1 MALVINTNVA
11 SLNAQRQLMNSGNAL
26 DQATERLSSGQRI
39 NSAKDD
45 AAGLAISNR
54 MTSQVRGLDQAI
66 RNANDGISMIQTA
79 EGALQETTNILQRM
93 RELSV
98 QSANGIYTDGDRET
112 LNSEVEQLREEMN
125 RIASETSFNGQKL
138 LDGSLGQVDLQVG
151 DQSRQIISL
160 EVPTMDAKNLGGT
173 AGGDI
178 VGVAM
183 EGLNFTS
190 DTAPFTDNIEI
201 NGQTVRASDLNDA
214 GSLNEFLDV
223 INSSVSNVRATAVT
237 ETVGDSGSNVTGV
250 LSGADEV
257 MKFDLVNA
265 DGVTSSFQVSNTG
278 SMEALVNKINQ
289 SADGKIEASLSD
301 EGGLVLA
308 SEDGTS
314 IDVSYVQSDGTT
326 PATNA
331 AALATATGV
340 AVDTYGPRLALTST
354 DNSGITINYA
364 DTTGADAGILGI
376 DSRFSAG
383 TVQGT
388 AIDNGDVADLAAGA
402 LVINGVEIGAVTST
416 ATDGAATATSIANAI
431 NDKSAETGVSATA
444 TAGVLELKSVDG
456 EEISIKYGDVA
467 SNAATLANTGLRET
481 NTVESFGES
490 IANIDISTQEGA
502 QNAIDTID
510 RALVEINDVRAE
522 LGAANNRLDFTIS
535 NLSNVSEKTS
545 AARSRIMDAD
555 FAAETAKLSQAQV
568 LQQASQAMLAQAN
581 ARPQQVL
588 QLLQ

>member
-1 MALVINTNVA
+1 
-11 SLNAQRQLMNSGNAL
+11 
-26 DQATERLSSGQRI
+26 
-39 NSAKDD
+39 
-45 AAGLAISNR
+45 
-54 MTSQVRGLDQAI
+54 
-66 RNANDGISMIQTA
+66 
-79 EGALQETTNILQRM
+79 
-93 RELSV
+93 
-98 QSANGIYTDGDRET
+98 
-112 LNSEVEQLREEMN
+112 EVEQLREEMN
-125 RIASETSFNGQKL
+125 RIAAETSFNGQKL
-138 LDGSLGQVDLQVG
+138 LDGSLGEVDLQVG

-183 EGLNFTS
+183 NITAANYGS
-190 DTAPFTDNIEI
+190 DTAPFSDNIEI
-201 NGQTVRASDLNDA
+201 NGQTVRSSELNAA
-214 GSLNEFLDV
+214 GNLSELLGV
-223 INSSVSNVRATAVT
+223 INDSVSNVRATAVT
-237 ETVGDSGSNVTGV
+237 ETVGSSGSSVTGV
-250 LSGADEV
+250 LSGADEI

-265 DGVTSSFQVSNTG
+265 DGVTSSFEVSNTG

-289 SADGKIEASLSD
+289 SADGKIDASLSD
-301 EGGLVLA
+301 DGGLVLS

-314 IDVSYVQSDGTT
+314 IAVSYVDSLGAAISDPGTT
-326 PATNA
+326 GIAAT
-331 AALATATGV
+331 
-340 AVDTYGPRLALTST
+340 TYGPRLALTST

-364 DTTGADAGILGI
+364 AAADANVLGI
-376 DSRFSAG
+376 DSRFAAG
-383 TVQGT
+383 TIQG
-388 AIDNGDVADLAAGA
+388 AEIVDGSEDDLDEGA
-402 LVINGVEIGAVTST
+402 LIINGIEIGAVTADTS
-416 ATDGAATATSIANAI
+416 ATGAGAATADLIRDAI
-431 NDKSAETGVSATA
+431 NAKSAETGVTA
-444 TAGVLELKSVDG
+444 SSSAGVLELESVSGD
-456 EEISIKYGDVA
+456 EISVKYGDVT
-467 SNAATLANTGLRET
+467 NAASLANTGLRET
-481 NTVESFGES
+481 NTVESFGDN

>member
-1 MALVINTNVA
+1 MSLVINTNVA
-11 SLNAQRQLMNSGNAL
+11 SLNSQRQLMQSSQTL

-54 MTSQVRGLDQAI
+54 MTSQIRGLDQAV

-125 RIASETSFNGQKL
+125 RIAAETSFNGQKL
-138 LDGSLGQVDLQVG
+138 LDGALGQVDLQVG

-160 EVPTMDAKNLGGT
+160 EVPAMDADNLGGDSL
-173 AGGDI
+173 GDI
-178 VGVAM
+178 VGSAMTLAGVPDGSTGILGLENTATTEVVTINDTEVQVA
-183 EGLNFTS
+183 
-190 DTAPFTDNIEI
+190 
-201 NGQTVRASDLNDA
+201 DLNA
-214 GSLNEFLDV
+214 ATTVNELLGV
-223 INSSVSNVRATAVT
+223 INDNVDGVTASAVT
-237 ETVGDSGSNVTGV
+237 EVVGDTGASGIISGGDTMNFTVT
-250 LSGADEV
+250 D
-257 MKFDLVNA
+257 A
-265 DGVTSSFQVSNTG
+265 DGEQFTFNVSDTENIDDLAATINTAAG
-278 SMEALVNKINQ
+278 
-289 SADGKIEASLSD
+289 GKIEASVSD
-301 EGGLVLA
+301 DGRLVL
-308 SEDGTS
+308 SNDSGSS
-314 IDVSYVQSDGTT
+314 IDVSYTDNGGGIVAGDTGIAVDQHDARLVLDSDDGNGVTVEYTT
-326 PATNA
+326 ATDANLLGIDERA
-331 AALATATGV
+331 SVGEVTGQAIVDADTVALAEGDLTINGV
-340 AVDTYGPRLALTST
+340 AVGQ
-354 DNSGITINYA
+354 IA
-364 DTTGADAGILGI
+364 DGGTGAVQAENIAAAINKVSDESGVTA
-376 DSRFSAG
+376 SA
-383 TVQGT
+383 
-388 AIDNGDVADLAAGA
+388 AAGV
-402 LVINGVEIGAVTST
+402 LTLNSSTGEDISIGF
-416 ATDGAATATSIANAI
+416 DGAATQLS
-431 NDKSAETGVSATA
+431 
-444 TAGVLELKSVDG
+444 
-456 EEISIKYGDVA
+456 
-467 SNAATLANTGLRET
+467 TGLQET
-481 NTVESFGES
+481 NSVVSFDES

-502 QNAIDTID
+502 QNAIDTVD